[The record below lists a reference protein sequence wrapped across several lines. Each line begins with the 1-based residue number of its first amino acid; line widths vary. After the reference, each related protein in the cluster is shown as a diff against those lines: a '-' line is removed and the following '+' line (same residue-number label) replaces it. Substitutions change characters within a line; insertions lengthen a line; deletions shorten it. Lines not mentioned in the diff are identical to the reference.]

1 MNGLKKIGIFL
12 LFSYSYFLSGQSTIS
27 QSDYI
32 QNNIRILD
40 SITKHKKLDE
50 LKVKARSV
58 LDNYYY
64 KLAEASVL
72 NSEHKLKEAITSYYD
87 AIKLSEELKSDSLK
101 GVAYGKLGVMYL
113 NRDNL
118 SKALLNIN
126 NAFKFL
132 PENAQDSNYVILR
145 VKKGLV
151 YSYMVDMDGNRSNL
165 PWLLYAANKQ
175 PSKIVEANIYNNA
188 GNYFLEAEMPDSAI
202 YYFTKSVQI
211 REAIKNLSAIG
222 QSYNNIGTGYFNK
235 GDYSTALR
243 YFEKGCMWRIKG
255 KAPFQAVVESY
266 VNIGKTYYKLQNNS
280 LAMTYANK
288 AYILADSIKNGN
300 IKQKAAAVL
309 KDVYTES
316 RDYKNALKYQDI
328 YFHITD
334 SMYGSRKKDE
344 IANLTLEYET
354 DQKLKQDS
362 IKRVQAET
370 AVKFEQEKQEA
381 ISKRTTVI
389 ITLLILFLSV
399 VAFFAY
405 TFFKSNK
412 EKQKQ
417 NEIITKQHSQLQ
429 TKQTEIND
437 SINYAKN
444 IQNALL
450 PAREIFAARNK
461 EYFIFFA
468 PKDVVSGDFYWAHT
482 VKDNKQDLFIYIT
495 ADCTGHGVPGAF
507 MSLICISFLN
517 EIIHEEKT
525 LDAAGILNMLRK
537 KLIHTLIGDS
547 QDGLDG
553 LVCVLDNKTN
563 NLNYAGANSRFFIAH
578 KNEKVLT
585 EYKSDKMPVGKGP
598 RQDVP
603 FMNYNLQLNESDTI
617 YTFTDGYPDQFGGP
631 KNKKLKVKNVEQK
644 LNEIVDLQ
652 LSLQE
657 EEIKKYFLTWKGDK
671 EQIDDVTFVGINV

>member
-1 MNGLKKIGIFL
+1 MNSVKKIIFL
-12 LFSYSYFLSGQSTIS
+12 FLVSYSSFIIAQTVIS
-27 QSDYI
+27 ESDDI
-32 QNNIRILD
+32 QNNIKKLD
-40 SITKHKKLDE
+40 SITKHKKLAN
-50 LKVKARSV
+50 LKIKAKST
-58 LDNYYY
+58 LDKYYF

-72 NSEHKLKEAITSYYD
+72 NSEHKLKEAITSYYE
-87 AIKLSEELKSDSLK
+87 AIKFSEDLKNDSLK
-101 GVAYGKLGVMYL
+101 GIVYGKIGAMYL
-113 NRDNL
+113 MRENL
-118 SKALLNIN
+118 TKALINFN

-132 PENAQDSNYVILR
+132 PENKNDSNYVGLR
-145 VKKGLV
+145 LKKGLV
-151 YSYMVDMDGNRSNL
+151 YSYMEDLAGNRNNL
-165 PWLLYAANKQ
+165 PWLLVAAGKQ
-175 PSKIVEANIYNNA
+175 KSRILEANIYNNA
-188 GNYFLEAEMPDSAI
+188 GTYFLEAQIPDSAI

-211 REAIKNLSAIG
+211 REAIKNLPSIG
-222 QSYNNIGTGYFNK
+222 QSYNNIGTAYYNK
-235 GDYSTALR
+235 GDFSTALR
-243 YFEKGCMWRIKG
+243 YFEQGCIWRIKG

-266 VNIGKTYYKLQNNS
+266 VNIGKTYYKLKNNS
-280 LAMTYANK
+280 LAMSYASK
-288 AYILADSIKNGN
+288 AYVLADSIGNGN

-309 KDVYTES
+309 KDVYIES
-316 RDYKNALKYQDI
+316 GNYKNALMYQDI

-334 SMYGSRKKDE
+334 SMYGDRKRDE

-362 IKRVQAET
+362 LKRVEAET

-417 NEIITKQHSQLQ
+417 NDVITKQHSQLQ
-429 TKQTEIND
+429 AKQTEIND

-450 PAREIFAARNK
+450 PPRLVFEERNK

-468 PKDVVSGDFYWAHT
+468 PKDVVSGDFYWASS
-482 VKDNKQDLFIYIT
+482 VKENNLDLFIYIT

-517 EIIHEEKT
+517 EIINEEKIT
-525 LDAAGILNMLRK
+525 DVAEILNRLRK
-537 KLIHTLIGDS
+537 KLIQTLADG

-553 LVCVLDNKTN
+553 LVCLLDNKTKK
-563 NLNYAGANSRFFIAH
+563 LNYAGANSRFFIAH
-578 KNEKVLT
+578 EKDHILT
-585 EYKSDKMPVGKGP
+585 EYKTDKMPVGKGP

-603 FMNYNLQLNESDTI
+603 FVCNSIQLHEGDII

-644 LNEIVDLQ
+644 LSEMVDQ
-652 LSLQE
+652 KLSVQE
-657 EEIKKYFLTWKGDK
+657 EEIKKFFTNWKGDK
-671 EQIDDVTFVGINV
+671 EQIDDVTFIGIKV